1 MIFNTFKF
9 AARGVKFQYAT
20 KKDSRSLLREL
31 KRLSFMRAVFRKTN
45 GIVAFVFKNNAV
57 LFRLRVPL
65 LHIGKP
71 ILYVKISDVNGDT
84 QVNGSFTFAVYAR
97 VIFWLVV
104 LFSVGYLGITSFRLF
119 TAIQDSAEP
128 LFYIAVIF
136 RMLIGP
142 LVAYITLTW
151 FHWTWK
157 QCNSDMTDIAT
168 GLERASK

>member
-1 MIFNTFKF
+1 MIFNTIKF
-9 AARGVKFQYAT
+9 AARGVKFQYST
-20 KKDSRSLLREL
+20 KKDSRSLLKEL

-57 LFRLRVPL
+57 LFRLRVPF

-71 ILYVKISDVNGDT
+71 ILYVKISEVNGDT
-84 QVNGSFTFAVYAR
+84 QVNGAFTFAVYAR

-104 LFSVGYLGITSFRLF
+104 VFSLGYLGVTSFRLF

-168 GLERASK
+168 GLESASK